1 MKNMIMNIFKFFSL
15 KNCSN
20 SSVLSHYDLG
30 MFLWY

>member
-15 KNCSN
+15 KHCSS

-30 MFLWY
+30 MYLWY